1 MNSNIV
7 DENGD
12 PHFEKIAGHISKL
25 DEEIRDVA
33 QNIFTACQ
41 NPQGNDKCER
51 AFSIHKC
58 WKTTDPKVMIVFAS
72 FCLDVLVALENF
84 FSLFEKCFI
93 PALLHRLN
101 GHAESFDMSKLI
113 WFLSVTRTR
122 PNHMK
127 REIYFYHLS
136 SN

>member
-58 WKTTDPKVMIVFAS
+58 WKTTDPKVMILFAS
-72 FCLDVLVALENF
+72 FCLDGLVALELF
-84 FSLFEKCFI
+84 LIAWKMFYFSI
-93 PALLHRLN
+93 TS
-101 GHAESFDMSKLI
+101 SFKWSC
-113 WFLSVTRTR
+113 
-122 PNHMK
+122 
-127 REIYFYHLS
+127 
-136 SN
+136 